1 MRDGVHTLRG
11 TIPITIGT
19 FSTYGE
25 SSLARIFQYSSPDQ
39 TRAWRIRYAAVWIN
53 GSFTGTAGGDSRTLV
68 QTTLATDTLTAT
80 GAPPGISSGDLAATW
95 LRVMSPDDNR
105 TIAWT
110 VQDYQNR
117 DATNGDFIV
126 PTGGTGPQQAMTLDF
141 ERLVTNELWLAV
153 YAATES
159 GEAVVDLAYYIEMEA
174 IKIKPE
180 ESVLQILKGQGQDI
194 GAPLLV
200 EDTT

>member
-1 MRDGVHTLRG
+1 MRDGIHTLRG

-39 TRAWRIRYAAVWIN
+39 TRAWRIRYAAIWVN
-53 GSFTGTAGGDSRTLV
+53 GSFTGTAGGDTRTLI
-68 QTTLATDTLTAT
+68 QTTLSTDTLTLDGT
-80 GAPPGISSGDLAATW
+80 PPGISSGDLANAW

-105 TIAWT
+105 SIGWT
-110 VQDYQNR
+110 VQDYMNR
-117 DATNGDFIV
+117 DATNGDFLL
-126 PTGGTGPQQAMTLDF
+126 PDGGAAGQREMLVDF

-159 GEAVVDLAYYIEMEA
+159 GESVVDLAYYIELEQL
-174 IKIKPE
+174 KIKPE
-180 ESVLQILKGQGQDI
+180 ESVLQILKGQGQDV
-194 GAPLLV
+194 GGPLLV
-200 EDTT
+200 ENT